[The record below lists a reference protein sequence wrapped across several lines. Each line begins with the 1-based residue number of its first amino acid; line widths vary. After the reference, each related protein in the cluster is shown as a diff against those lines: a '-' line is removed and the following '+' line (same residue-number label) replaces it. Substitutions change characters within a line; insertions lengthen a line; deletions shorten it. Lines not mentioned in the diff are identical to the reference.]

1 MKLNELNRS
10 EEQLLGAE
18 LDLIVQY
25 ERALEST
32 LDETLESS
40 VDKPLIPDFSKR
52 QGVQEAV
59 NGGRK
64 LRKRFNDF
72 KCNLENQLP
81 KLQGFLLQV
90 QDYEA
95 SLGVVDECL
104 KKEKEIINSV
114 ELSTCTTEKIDSDL
128 MMIKVTNINSK
139 SLRLILLMYNYVG
152 VQE

>member
-25 ERALEST
+25 ERAFEST

-40 VDKPLIPDFSKR
+40 VDKPLIPDFAKR

-59 NGGRK
+59 NRGRK

-81 KLQGFLLQV
+81 KLQDFLLQV

-95 SLGVVDECL
+95 SLGVVDEWL

-114 ELSTCTTEKIDSDL
+114 ELSTCTSEKIDSDL

-139 SLRLILLMYNYVG
+139 SLHLILLTYNYVG

>member
-25 ERALEST
+25 ERAFEST

-40 VDKPLIPDFSKR
+40 VDKPLIPDFAKR

-59 NGGRK
+59 NRGRK

-81 KLQGFLLQV
+81 KLQDFLLQV

-95 SLGVVDECL
+95 SLGVVDEWL

-114 ELSTCTTEKIDSDL
+114 ELSTCTSEKTDSDL
-128 MMIKVTNINSK
+128 VMIKVTNINSK
-139 SLRLILLMYNYVG
+139 SLHLILLTYNYVG